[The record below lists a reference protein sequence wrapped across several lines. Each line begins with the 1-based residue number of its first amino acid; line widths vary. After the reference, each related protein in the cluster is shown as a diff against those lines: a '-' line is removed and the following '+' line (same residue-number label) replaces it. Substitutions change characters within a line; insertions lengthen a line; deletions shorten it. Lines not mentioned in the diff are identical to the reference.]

1 MIAILLLAFGCPDSI
16 ESIEPFI
23 TNVMGGR
30 KPSTNQLQKIKDR
43 YQAIGGHSP
52 LLDITKRQ
60 AEALERILKSQ
71 ILNPKSQIRVFV
83 GMRYWHPFIKD
94 TLKEILNLKAER
106 IVVLVMAP
114 HYSKLSTGNYIKA
127 VNEAMA
133 EITPLFPPLEKGGEG
148 GFDISFINNWHTHP
162 LFLKAVAERIKEGIS
177 YFSPLISSPRWGE
190 GEGEGV
196 QVIFSAH
203 SLPVPPSPPLT
214 SPSPPSEGGD
224 RGEVKKGGKGG
235 LEDDP
240 YAKQLNETIQGV
252 LRHTGDITWHL
263 GFQSKGMSPGE
274 WLGPTVDSILERLSK
289 EGKKY
294 ILIVPVG
301 FVSDNIETLY
311 DIDIV
316 YKEKAESLGLIFY
329 RTESLNDSPKFIESL
344 SAIVREH
351 FSN

>member
-1 MIAILLLAFGCPDSI
+1 MIAVLLLTFGCPDSI

-30 KPSTNQLQKIKDR
+30 KPSPNQLQKIKDR

-71 ILNPKSQIRVFV
+71 ILKPKSQIRVFV

-114 HYSKLSTGNYIKA
+114 HYSKVSTGGYIKA
-127 VNEAMA
+127 VNKAMA
-133 EITPLFPPLEKGGEG
+133 ELTPPFPPLEKGGEG

-203 SLPVPPSPPLT
+203 SLPVPPSPPF
-214 SPSPPSEGGD
+214 S
-224 RGEVKKGGKGG
+224 KGGKVG

-274 WLGPTVDSILERLSK
+274 WLGPTVDSILERLSR

-316 YKEKAESLGLIFY
+316 YKEKAESLGMTFH

-351 FSN
+351 LHQLV

>member
-1 MIAILLLAFGCPDSI
+1 MIAVLLLAFGCPDSI

-30 KPSTNQLQKIKDR
+30 KPSPNQLQKIKER
-43 YQAIGGHSP
+43 YLMIDGCSP
-52 LLDITKRQ
+52 LLDVTKRQ
-60 AEALERILKSQ
+60 ANALEK
-71 ILNPKSQIRVFV
+71 ILNETNELTPKLLNSKTPELFRVFV

-94 TLKEILNLKAER
+94 TLKEILNLKVER

-133 EITPLFPPLEKGGEG
+133 ELTPPIPPFLRGSEG
-148 GFDISFINNWHTHP
+148 GLAISFINNWHIHP
-162 LFLKAVAERIKEGIS
+162 LFLEAVAEKIKKGIS
-177 YFSPLISSPRWGE
+177 YFKDINKADI
-190 GEGEGV
+190 
-196 QVIFSAH
+196 QIIFSAH
-203 SLPVPPSPPLT
+203 SLPKIPPSPPF
-214 SPSPPSEGGD
+214 D
-224 RGEVKKGGKGG
+224 KGGKGG

-240 YAKQLNETIQGV
+240 YVKQLNETIEGIIK
-252 LRHTGDITWHL
+252 LTGDISWHL
-263 GFQSKGMSPGE
+263 GFQSKGMSAGE
-274 WLGPTVDSILERLSK
+274 WLEPTVDSILERLSR

-311 DIDIV
+311 DIDIF
-316 YKEKAESLGLIFY
+316 YKETAKSLGLIFH

-344 SAIVREH
+344 SSIVREH
-351 FSN
+351 LQQLI